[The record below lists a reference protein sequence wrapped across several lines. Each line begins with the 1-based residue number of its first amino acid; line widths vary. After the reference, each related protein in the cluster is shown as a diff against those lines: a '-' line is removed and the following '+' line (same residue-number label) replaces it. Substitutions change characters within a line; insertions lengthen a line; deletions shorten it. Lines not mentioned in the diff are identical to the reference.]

1 MNRFLTKGHID
12 NLRAIFR
19 SKRAIFP
26 LCPAGVAVLA
36 VPFPPPSVVCFQ
48 AFRVELVTVT
58 AIG

>member
-1 MNRFLTKGHID
+1 MNRFLTKGQID
-12 NLRAIFR
+12 NLRAIFC

-26 LCPAGVAVLA
+26 LCPAGVAVLP
-36 VPFPPPSVVCFQ
+36 VPFPPPSVVCLQ